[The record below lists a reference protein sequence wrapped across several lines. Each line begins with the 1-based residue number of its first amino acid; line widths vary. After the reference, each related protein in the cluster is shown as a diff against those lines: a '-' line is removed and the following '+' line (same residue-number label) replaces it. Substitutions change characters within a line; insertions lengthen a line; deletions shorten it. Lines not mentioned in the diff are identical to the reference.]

1 MHCQQGENGCKP
13 FDIYHDPNIQEVVK
27 VKPVLVDFM
36 ARVHELLAEWPRHPT
51 LLQVETF

>member
-27 VKPVLVDFM
+27 VKPVLADFM